1 MKMHLIW
8 SCSLM
13 HFEMDKVYVDTEA
26 LQRTVFRADRRKTGK
41 LYEKRVKVRMSKGH
55 EK

>member
-8 SCSLM
+8 SYSLM

-26 LQRTVFRADRRKTGK
+26 LQRTVFRADGRKTSK
-41 LYEKRVKVRMSKGH
+41 LFLRRE
-55 EK
+55 